1 MNNFSKFLYP
11 GEGLRL
17 VINSRG
23 KWGNVIGAA
32 FWLILDFF
40 IMFPSIKIGTK
51 GLFLWLV
58 LTICLFIFLLK
69 TILQKETIYL
79 LTSNRL
85 VTVPKGSILLDQIEQ
100 IKKSGR
106 HDICLIAK
114 GHKYFLFNIKD
125 RDLVYQ
131 KMQNLV

>member
-1 MNNFSKFLYP
+1 MNNFSKFLYR

-17 VINSRG
+17 VIYSRG
-23 KWGNVIGAA
+23 KSGDIIWAIFLLV
-32 FWLILDFF
+32 LDFF

-69 TILQKETIYL
+69 TILQKETTYL
-79 LTSNRL
+79 LTTNRL
-85 VTVPKGSILLDQIEQ
+85 VSLPKGSILLDHIEDV
-100 IKKSGR
+100 KKSGR
-106 HDICLIAK
+106 HDICLIVK
-114 GHKYFLFNIKD
+114 GCKYFLFNIKD
-125 RDLVYQ
+125 RDRVYQ